1 MRNAVTNNCPHCQKP
16 IYDDDALL
24 CLYCGES
31 LSRDVGVLGKLKYYR
46 PRIIIALIVLL
57 IVSAFVILIIR

>member
-1 MRNAVTNNCPHCQKP
+1 MAEHICPNCDKP

-31 LSRDVGVLGKLKYYR
+31 LQRETGVLGKLKYSR
-46 PRIIIALIVLL
+46 PRMITAVIIAVIILSFVLL
-57 IVSAFVILIIR
+57 LLR